1 MKRGGG
7 GGGRRGYLVGEDP
20 RRGEK
25 QGALDRTRPAGS
37 PEESGT
43 GEQLRKMPL
52 EKIVSGLTG
61 EQAGG
66 VAREANIAR
75 QSEAIQAE
83 RKAAK
88 PARDVFVRRI
98 LYVREAEDCLIDA
111 VIEWGEGCGRVCG
124 L

>member
-7 GGGRRGYLVGEDP
+7 GGRWGYRIGEDP

-25 QGALDRTRPAGS
+25 QGVLDRTRPDGS
-37 PEESGT
+37 PKESGT
-43 GEQLRKMPL
+43 GEQLREMPL
-52 EKIVSGLTG
+52 KKIVSGLTG

-66 VAREANIAR
+66 VAREAIIAR
-75 QSEAIQAE
+75 QSEAIQVE

-98 LYVREAEDCLIDA
+98 RQAGEAEDCLIDA
-111 VIEWGEGCGRVCG
+111 VIE
-124 L
+124 